1 MENYAVWIG
10 GILRWVVELCFLLA
24 GLKLAELSRN
34 RDTCM
39 FILTCRPTVRL
50 CSRLIYLLEFL
61 VHLEWLEILLLEQR
75 YEDSIHCH
83 DISVPRLPLHTVVPE
98 VRGEIFSGAGSF
110 CLDVARDV
118 E

>member
-10 GILRWVVELCFLLA
+10 GILCWVVELCFFLTS
-24 GLKLAELSRN
+24 LKLAELSRN

-50 CSRLIYLLEFL
+50 CSRAIYLLEFL
-61 VHLEWLEILLLEQR
+61 VLLEWLEILLLEQR
-75 YEDSIHCH
+75 YEDSIHCQ
-83 DISVPRLPLHTVVPE
+83 DISVPRLPLHIVLPE
-98 VRGEIFSGAGSF
+98 GRGEIFSEPCSF